1 MEPSQTW
8 LIVGASRGIGLEFV
22 HQILANGHRVVATVR
37 SSSAALDVLVQEAP
51 DRAKILTCDVS
62 SNESITKFIDQF
74 VQTGERKIDYVVIN
88 AGILEYPN
96 VNSNWRRTFDHFA
109 HHLHTNTVGPI
120 IVAQKLLRLTDVSI
134 GTIAFMSS
142 DSGSTQRFL
151 DFEDGFSAYAASK
164 AALNQALRHM
174 AEELKRKSRKT
185 IILAL
190 HPGEVATDMGK
201 IEIGW
206 DLDGGQITAEVSVL
220 AMIDVIR
227 SKNIKDTGTF
237 WTWEN
242 EVS

>member
-1 MEPSQTW
+1 MPKAVQTW
-8 LIVGASRGIGLEFV
+8 LIVGASRGIGLEFAR
-22 HQILANGHRVVATVR
+22 QILANGHRILATIR
-37 SSSAALDVLVQEAP
+37 SSSAALDALVKEAP

-62 SNESITKFIDQF
+62 RNDSITKLINSLS
-74 VQTGERKIDYVVIN
+74 QTGERKLDYVVIN

-96 VNSNWRRTFDHFA
+96 VSPKSFAHFA

-120 IVAQKLLRLTDVSI
+120 ILAQKLLRLTDVSI

-151 DFEDGFSAYAASK
+151 DFEDGFGAYAASK

-174 AEELKRKSRKT
+174 AEELKRKGSKT

-201 IEIGW
+201 IEIPW
-206 DLDGGQITAEVSVL
+206 DLDGGQITAEESVV

-227 SKNIKDTGTF
+227 RKSIADTGTF

-242 EVS
+242 EVFS